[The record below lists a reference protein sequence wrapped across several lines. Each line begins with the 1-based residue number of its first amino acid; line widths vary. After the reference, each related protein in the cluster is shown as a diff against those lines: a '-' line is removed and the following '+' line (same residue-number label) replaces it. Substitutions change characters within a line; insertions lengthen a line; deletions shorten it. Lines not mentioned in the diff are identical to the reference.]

1 MQDERLPEDALFE
14 FLIANIYGREDEIR
28 PLIIEHPD
36 ADLLWQGVYPK
47 DVADL
52 LVEQYHGMEIA
63 RIQDKPDRVL
73 LQHSRGPAP
82 VVVNSKDGRGPA
94 AVLPRELNGPSQL
107 NSLSV
112 RPQR

>member
-14 FLIANIYGREDEIR
+14 FLIANLYGREDEIR

-36 ADLLWQGVYPK
+36 ADLLWQGAYPK

-73 LQHSRGPAP
+73 LQCSASPIP
-82 VVVNSKDGRGPA
+82 LEVVMVDGAWRVDASPIIDFRKRA
-94 AVLPRELNGPSQL
+94 RDQNV
-107 NSLSV
+107 
-112 RPQR
+112 